1 MNPWLRLFAEA
12 FNFIVL
18 LAGRPRLALYF
29 IIIVIGIGG
38 VGIWIP
44 LFQWKNG
51 GSIGQLDVYRN
62 FATYVIAIAVTAF
75 AEFLLR
81 NKEDLT
87 LTMFALGLALAG
99 AVPGVIILV
108 NDSLSVSAL
117 CFKVSIVAT
126 LWLWFIAL
134 ADSPSFAEKAS
145 GDASELGGDIKI

>member
-1 MNPWLRLFAEA
+1 MNPWLRLLGGA
-12 FNFIVL
+12 FKFIGL

-44 LFQWKNG
+44 LFQFKNG
-51 GSIGQLDVYRN
+51 GQVGEMDVYRN

-81 NKEDLT
+81 NKEELT
-87 LTMFALGLALAG
+87 LTMFALGLTLAG
-99 AVPGVIILV
+99 AVPAVVILV
-108 NDSLSVSAL
+108 HDSPTIAATCAKISV
-117 CFKVSIVAT
+117 FAT

-134 ADSPSFAEKAS
+134 ADSPSFEEGES
-145 GDASELGGDIKI
+145 DDQLGGNATV